1 VQRRYLTVILSLWV
15 GVQGCAS
22 WINPY
27 ASDFHCPK
35 TENGRCISVP
45 DAYEESLK
53 KDSQYSGKQDDQSG
67 NGSGAYEKELFK
79 KLAGMLKEPVT
90 PMVKPPTAIRVLFTP
105 YPGDENELYLYRY
118 AFFFVDNPSF
128 ILGDYLK
135 ADMEG
140 EDK

>member
-1 VQRRYLTVILSLWV
+1 MQGRYIAVILLLFI
-15 GVQGCAS
+15 GLQGCAS

-27 ASDFHCPK
+27 ASDFNCPK

-45 DAYEESLK
+45 DAYQESLK
-53 KDSQYSGKQDDQSG
+53 KGPKKGAKDEQSG

-90 PMVKPPTAIRVLFTP
+90 PIVNPPTAVRVLFTP

-118 AFFFVDNPSF
+118 AFFFVDSPSF

-140 EDK
+140 EDR

>member
-1 VQRRYLTVILSLWV
+1 LSLWV

-35 TENGRCISVP
+35 TENGQCISVQ

-53 KDSQYSGKQDDQSG
+53 KNSQYSGTKDDLSG
-67 NGSGAYEKELFK
+67 NRSGAYEKELFK

-118 AFFFVDNPSF
+118 AFFFVDSPSF